1 MAKRK
6 KRMNKKLKELIYT
19 LLGFLAVAGIIALII
34 LWKGAPTA
42 KMAVSKYYTAVGQ
55 RDNKKYID
63 ACYPSSW
70 QKNYHPEGTD
80 ISLDDIVTNALSFQ
94 TAATFS
100 DLKIIKKE
108 KLSDE
113 MVTAF
118 NESVK
123 KIYGFDI
130 KAKKMYQLTFSM
142 EMHMEGSEVASRNTG
157 FITRYVYKVGGRW
170 YFFAD
175 TLVAV
180 DMGLE

>member
-19 LLGFLAVAGIIALII
+19 LLGFLAIAGIIALVI

-42 KMAVSKYYTAVGQ
+42 KMAISKYYTAIGQ
-55 RDNKKYID
+55 RDNEKYIN
-63 ACYPSSW
+63 ACYPTKW
-70 QKNYHPEGTD
+70 QKNYNPEGAG

-94 TAATFS
+94 TEATFS

-108 KLSDE
+108 KMSE
-113 MVTAF
+113 EEVTAF

-130 KAKKMYQLTFSM
+130 KASKMYKMTFTMNMNLKDAELSNQ
-142 EMHMEGSEVASRNTG
+142 NTG
-157 FITRYVYKVGGRW
+157 FITRYVYKYGSRW
-170 YFFAD
+170 YFLSD
-175 TLVAV
+175 TLVQI